1 MTRARRDTANDRTAI
16 GPRRG
21 VRWFLAGY
29 GGVTGFLALEG
40 LVRQPGSAS
49 SLRAGEE
56 DAGSTRGIVVAYALV
71 LLSAPLLRRLPVRP
85 LPAMCA
91 PLGIAVLL
99 SGLLLR
105 AWSMQ
110 TLSDAYTRTLR
121 VTNQQSVSDRGPYRH
136 VRHPGYLGSLLIWC
150 GFALASG
157 SAVIVGTVAALLV
170 PAYMHRMEAEEELLE
185 RDLPGYAD
193 YRRRTKRLVPHVW

>member
-1 MTRARRDTANDRTAI
+1 VTTDRTAI

-21 VRWFLAGY
+21 IWWFVAGY
-29 GGVTGFLALEG
+29 AGVTGFLALEG

-49 SLRAGEE
+49 DLHASKD
-56 DAGSTRGIVVAYALV
+56 DAASTRGLVVAYTLV

-85 LPAMCA
+85 LPGLCA
-91 PLGIAVLL
+91 PLGLAVLL
-99 SGLLLR
+99 AGLVLR

-110 TLSDAYTRTLR
+110 TLSEAYTRTLR
-121 VTNQQSVSDRGPYRH
+121 VTNQQTVTDRGPYQH

-157 SAVIVGTVAALLV
+157 SAVIVGTVAALLL
-170 PAYMHRMEAEEELLE
+170 PAYLHRIGAEEEMLE

-193 YRRRTKRLVPHVW
+193 YRERTKRLIPHVW